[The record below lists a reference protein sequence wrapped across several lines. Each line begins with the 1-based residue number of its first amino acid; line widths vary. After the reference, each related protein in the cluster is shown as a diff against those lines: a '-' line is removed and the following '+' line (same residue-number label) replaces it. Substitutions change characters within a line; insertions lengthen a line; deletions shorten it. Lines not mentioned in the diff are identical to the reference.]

1 MSIKLDK
8 KEIQNLILDEVFKIL
23 KEDKIIIKNK
33 KKISLTGKETDF
45 DSVALIRLITS
56 LENILEKKY
65 KKNII
70 IADDKILNNIK
81 ILKDTESLLR
91 HIYSKLNEKI

>member
-33 KKISLTGKETDF
+33 KKSPLLVKK
-45 DSVALIRLITS
+45 LILIQ
-56 LENILEKKY
+56 L
-65 KKNII
+65 
-70 IADDKILNNIK
+70 
-81 ILKDTESLLR
+81 
-91 HIYSKLNEKI
+91 H